1 MSKLKTT
8 PKTQLRNQLMLKLEN
23 LILITQKQKTQLS
36 TSNWDD
42 DTKYKLDIFYSGKI
56 SGLEMVMGDV
66 LNQIK

>member
-8 PKTQLRNQLMLKLEN
+8 PKTQLRNQLILKLEN
-23 LILITQKQKTQLS
+23 LIQIIKKQKEELPNTD
-36 TSNWDD
+36 WDD
-42 DTKYKLDIFYSGKI
+42 DTKYKIDIFYAGKI